1 MCMTNVT
8 GVTNYGARVYYK
20 NPDIKDNIMIEFE
33 NPYQDQMVK
42 ERFKG
47 SSKLYSRFKKRISGK
62 GIILGEREM
71 KHIEDCI
78 NKFYKING
86 IGYTRRKKFE
96 GENYLMP
103 ESEYIFDSKKIFT
116 LVDTNG
122 IISMSAGLD
131 PEDASTVNV
140 DLTIKSEG
148 RLKKFT
154 SFIDLDRSQDITK
167 DYFTQLLKIH
177 FRNLEK
183 DSGLEQDG
191 RFTHLIEDSAKNFKE
206 SLERKIELFC
216 ELFKYS
222 NDFIKRVQIRRA
234 YEKIPVGHYSDALLF
249 VVKVFFGD
257 DRTEESLVIFK
268 RERGSVLLGDM
279 FNEFMT
285 SRCYTQK
292 VYKNDLLANKWFLK
306 GYSYA
311 LGDTEPD
318 SESTFYVDK
327 NELNFASNSKDRSEG
342 LVGYCINQL
351 LRKDLSKV
359 ENHSTIVNSILKNT
373 YGHIYLNVY
382 LNKDVDEVSLM
393 NLFMNRSIT
402 KFAKRFSEVSINPEN
417 GEELLFENY
426 GDVLEADLLNAL
438 ELPIQR
444 VDPGFLNQTLTSKKD
459 IWEAFKNFPEEAKSY
474 IENATV
480 VRTSLLTD
488 TLDYSSRS
496 EFRKENY
503 TRLYKYKLLV
513 EIMDNLGNKRE
524 IYITFEN
531 HVYPLVK
538 EVRLINYG
546 TDESLDLDVRDY
558 QRTLLK
564 DSNLISKYMRNLLL
578 YRHKIIRLLV
588 LAKFNYKIVLYKRDG
603 LLHMDR
609 AIITNHEDIDNEL
622 KNVLQLNTKEENN
635 DKL

>member
-1 MCMTNVT
+1 MWTNVT

-33 NPYQDQMVK
+33 NPYQDQLVK

-47 SSKLYSRFKKRISGK
+47 SSKLLSRFKKRISGK
-62 GIILGEREM
+62 GIVLGEREM
-71 KHIEDCI
+71 KHIEECI

-86 IGYTRRKKFE
+86 IGYVDKSCGRREKFE

-103 ESEYIFDSKKIFT
+103 ETEYIFDSKKIFT
-116 LVDTNG
+116 LVEMSG

-140 DLTIKSEG
+140 ELTIKTEG

-154 SFIDLDRSQDITK
+154 SFIELDRSKDITK
-167 DYFTQLLKIH
+167 DYFIQLLKIH
-177 FRNLEK
+177 FKNLEK
-183 DSGLEQDG
+183 DAGLEHTG
-191 RFTHLIEDSAKNFKE
+191 RFTYLTESYEENTFKE
-206 SLERKIELFC
+206 SLGRKIELFC

-234 YEKIPVGHYSDALLF
+234 YEKIPVGNYSDALLF
-249 VVKVFFGD
+249 VVKVFLGD

-268 RERGSVLLGDM
+268 RERGTALLGDM

-285 SRCYTQK
+285 RRCYTQK
-292 VYKNDLLANKWFLK
+292 VYKKDLLANKWFLK

-318 SESTFYVDK
+318 SESTFYVD
-327 NELNFASNSKDRSEG
+327 NYEINFTSSSKDRSEG
-342 LVGYCINQL
+342 LVGYNINQL

-359 ENHSTIVNSILKNT
+359 DDHSTIVKSILKNT
-373 YGHIYLNVY
+373 HGHMY
-382 LNKDVDEVSLM
+382 LNKDVEEVSLM
-393 NLFMNRSIT
+393 NLFMDRSIT
-402 KFAKRFSEVSINPEN
+402 RFAKRFSEVSVNPEN

-426 GDVLEADLLNAL
+426 GDLLEADLLNAL

-444 VDPGFLNQTLTSKKD
+444 VDPAFLNQTLTSKKD
-459 IWEAFKNFPEEAKSY
+459 IWEAFKNFPEVAKSY

-480 VRTSLLTD
+480 VRTCLLTNA
-488 TLDYSSRS
+488 LEYSSRS

-513 EIMDNLGNKRE
+513 EIIDHLGNKRE
-524 IYITFEN
+524 IHITFEN
-531 HVYPLVK
+531 HIYPLVK
-538 EVRLINYG
+538 EVYLINFC
-546 TDESLDLDVRDY
+546 TNESLDLDIKDC

-564 DSNLISKYMRNLLL
+564 DSNLISKYLRNLLL

-622 KNVLQLNTKEENN
+622 KNVLQLNIKEENN
-635 DKL
+635 D